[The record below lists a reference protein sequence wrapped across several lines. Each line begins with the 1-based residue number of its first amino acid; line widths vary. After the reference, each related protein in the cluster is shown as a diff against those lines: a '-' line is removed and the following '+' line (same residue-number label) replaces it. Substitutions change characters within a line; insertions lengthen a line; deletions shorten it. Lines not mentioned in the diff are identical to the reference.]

1 MVRMV
6 NLMLIC
12 GVDEAGRGPIIG
24 PMVMAGVLIDEK
36 DEGKLKALGVKDSKL
51 LTPLE
56 RERLFGGITE
66 AIRESAILII
76 SPQEI
81 DAAVRGHDGLNLN
94 RLEAKKT
101 VEILDTLRPDLA
113 YIDSPSTNLS
123 QYKSLLLSKLRHK
136 PKLVVE
142 HKADTHYVTVGAASI
157 LAKVTRDAEV
167 RKLHTEVGIDF
178 GSGYLSDP
186 KTVAF
191 FEKHHADYPE
201 LFRKSWA
208 PYQDKLSSKF
218 QSTLEQYSQAV
229 SAEKDKGVREKL
241 RQLEEMGY
249 APVPVQSAHEELRMK
264 GACTVT
270 LYKNGKVL
278 VQGKDKERIEQFLE
292 L

>member
-1 MVRMV
+1 
-6 NLMLIC
+6 MLSKTIC

-36 DEGKLKALGVKDSKL
+36 DERKLRALGVKDSKL
-51 LTPLE
+51 LTPPE

-167 RKLHTEVGIDF
+167 RKLHKEVGIDF

-241 RQLEEMGY
+241 RQLEELGY
-249 APVPVQSAHEELRMK
+249 TPVPVASAHEELRLK
-264 GACTVT
+264 GHCTVT

-278 VQGKDKERIEQFLE
+278 VQGKDKEKVEKFLG